1 MNAMAEQVTKVEV
14 KNIINTAITK
24 AVDDLSEVINGLAQS
39 IHVEVVDLKKDN
51 ADIKNSIDR
60 LVNTVDGFV
69 KRLDEIETEQLRV
82 IGSLNA

>member
-1 MNAMAEQVTKVEV
+1 MAEQVTKVEV

-82 IGSLNA
+82 IDSLNA